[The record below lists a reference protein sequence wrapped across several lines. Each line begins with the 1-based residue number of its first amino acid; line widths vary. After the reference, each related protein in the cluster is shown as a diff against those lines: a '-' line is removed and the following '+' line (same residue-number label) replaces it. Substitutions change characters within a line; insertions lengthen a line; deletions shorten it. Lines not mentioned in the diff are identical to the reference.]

1 MYINTTNRQITINV
15 MDKAKG
21 VPVKMVFIPGVPME
35 ANAELIDQARK
46 EYLVV
51 QSYFSNGDLKKAG
64 AIPVMPKLDE
74 PEKEA
79 DDQISTKD
87 FMLEALQKTGVEEFM
102 KMDKRNSESSVKEA
116 YDKLISGNFE
126 TDAE

>member
-15 MDKAKG
+15 MDKEKG
-21 VPVKMVFIPGVPME
+21 VKVKMVFIPGVPME
-35 ANAELIDQARK
+35 VNTELIDQARK

-74 PEKEA
+74 PEKKA

-87 FMLEALQKTGVEEFM
+87 FMLDALQKTGVEEFM
-102 KMDKRNSESSVKEA
+102 MDKRNSESSVKEA
-116 YDKLISGNFE
+116 YDRLISGNFE